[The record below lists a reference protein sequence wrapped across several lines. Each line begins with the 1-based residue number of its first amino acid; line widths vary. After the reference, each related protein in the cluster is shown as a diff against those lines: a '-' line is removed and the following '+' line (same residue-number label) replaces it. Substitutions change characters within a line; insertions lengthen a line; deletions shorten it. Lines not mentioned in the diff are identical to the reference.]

1 MPPLL
6 LGESREDFPNA
17 IKHGLFPSATQ
28 AVIIKFVEDTAQEEK
43 CVHLGWFKTYG

>member
-6 LGESREDFPNA
+6 PGESREDFPNA

-28 AVIIKFVEDTAQEEK
+28 TVIIKFVDNTAQEEK
-43 CVHLGWFKTYG
+43 YVHLG